1 MGIDA
6 KKEENIPEKYVKA
19 KSKESAKRAAA
30 KSGTS
35 KKGRQ
40 EEDIRRIQ

>member
-1 MGIDA
+1 LRIDA

-19 KSKESAKRAAA
+19 KPKESAKRAAA

-35 KKGRQ
+35 KKGKQ
-40 EEDIRRIQ
+40 EEDKRRIQ